1 MRDYE
6 LTYII
11 KPDLDPAALAGVIER
26 VSGFVTVEGGGTI
39 SKTTPWGMRQLAYP
53 IHRYREGQ
61 YVFSLIQIEPT
72 AMARI
77 EQRLRMNEDVL
88 RFLLVRADDV
98 AGEPAAEDDVMG
110 GAELAETPAAETAV
124 EPAAAPET
132 AAEAPAA
139 PAEAVTPVDAPASAD
154 AAAPAS
160 A

>member
-26 VSGFVTVEGGGTI
+26 VNGFVTGEGGGVI
-39 SKTTPWGMRQLAYP
+39 SKTNQWGMRHLAYP
-53 IHRYREGQ
+53 IRKYREGH
-61 YVFSLIQIEPT
+61 YVFSLIQIEPP

-77 EQRLRMNEDVL
+77 EQRLRMTEDVL
-88 RFLLVRADDV
+88 RFLLVRVEEV

-110 GAELAETPAAETAV
+110 GAEVVEAPVAEAPVVEAAVDAATET
-124 EPAAAPET
+124 E
-132 AAEAPAA
+132 AEAPA
-139 PAEAVTPVDAPASAD
+139 VPASTD
-154 AAAPAS
+154 EAAPAS